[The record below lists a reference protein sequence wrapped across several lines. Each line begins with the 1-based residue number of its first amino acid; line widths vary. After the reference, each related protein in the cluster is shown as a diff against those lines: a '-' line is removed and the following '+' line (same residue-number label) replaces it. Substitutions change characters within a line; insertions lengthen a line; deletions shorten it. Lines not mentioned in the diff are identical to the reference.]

1 MPLTF
6 NMPRIKLSGEE
17 LLVPAG
23 RGVSEGKTQAK
34 TGKSRG
40 APKDK
45 ETAGP
50 VRKPSAL
57 LVNRIQAPKPHD
69 LLASQLREA
78 ILRGEI
84 AEGDTLPPERA
95 LVEQTGLSRGAVR
108 EALRVLAVEGL
119 VQTRPGRFGGNVVTL
134 PGTES
139 MANSISQF
147 VRGRQLPLRTLHET
161 RETLEPALARL
172 AAVHRTNEDV
182 QMLAALHEEL
192 ISSVNNFQQFSQANI
207 RWHNAVARASGNEL
221 LAGVLYAISY
231 GVALSTTTEE
241 YDTTDTRNQ
250 VIRIHSQINAAIE
263 ARNPELAEKRMRQH
277 IGATHVRATAPDTLH
292 VPLSHD

>member
-1 MPLTF
+1 MPARTGHD
-6 NMPRIKLSGEE
+6 ISDE
-17 LLVPAG
+17 AA
-23 RGVSEGKTQAK
+23 QAK
-34 TGKSRG
+34 PGKSRRAAQEKESA
-40 APKDK
+40 APLRR
-45 ETAGP
+45 TTP
-50 VRKPSAL
+50 V

-69 LLASQLREA
+69 LLADQLREA

-84 AEGDTLPPERA
+84 SEGETLPPERA

-161 RETLEPALARL
+161 REALEPALARL
-172 AAVHRTNEDV
+172 AAVHRTEEDV
-182 QMLAALHEEL
+182 RTLAVLHEEL
-192 ISSVNNFQQFSQANI
+192 IGSANNFQQFSQANI
-207 RWHNAVARASGNEL
+207 KWHNAVARASGNEL

-231 GVALSTTTEE
+231 GVAVSTTTEE
-241 YDTTDTRNQ
+241 YDTMDTRNQ
-250 VIRIHSQINAAIE
+250 VIRIHAQINAAIE
-263 ARNPELAEKRMRQH
+263 ARNPDLAEKRMRQH
-277 IGATHVRATAPDTLH
+277 IGATHVRATASDTSH
-292 VPLSHD
+292 VPLSDD

>member
-1 MPLTF
+1 
-6 NMPRIKLSGEE
+6 MPRTNVSKVSP
-17 LLVPAG
+17 PARAG
-23 RGVSEGKTQAK
+23 HAIPDESAEAQP
-34 TGKSRG
+34 GKSRR
-40 APKDK
+40 AAQEK
-45 ETAGP
+45 EAATP
-50 VRKPSAL
+50 LRKTTTV

-69 LLASQLREA
+69 LLADQLREA

-84 AEGDTLPPERA
+84 SEGETLPPERA

-161 RETLEPALARL
+161 REALEPALARL
-172 AAVHRTNEDV
+172 AAVHRTEEDV
-182 QMLAALHEEL
+182 RTLAALHEEL
-192 ISSVNNFQQFSQANI
+192 IGSVNNFQHFSQANVK
-207 RWHNAVARASGNEL
+207 WHNAVARASGNEL

-231 GVALSTTTEE
+231 GVAVSTTTEE
-241 YDTTDTRNQ
+241 YDTMDTRNQ
-250 VIRIHSQINAAIE
+250 VIRIHAQINAAIE
-263 ARNPELAEKRMRQH
+263 ARNPDLAEKRMRQH
-277 IGATHVRATAPDTLH
+277 IGATHVRATASDTSH
-292 VPLSHD
+292 VPLSDD